1 MVLRLDFSNDSSFEP
16 KTQKKIAQWN
26 ELSDELNERE
36 LPSEIAEK
44 INPLIERLSADQT
57 EKVIR
62 KKVRS
67 AIYKT
72 LELIR
77 KELKWVPQSY
87 YQNMWT
93 ALGMSAFGISI
104 GVAFSTALD
113 NLAYLGLG
121 LPIGL
126 VIGMAIGRSM
136 DDKAKKEGKQLNFK
150 QSL

>member
-1 MVLRLDFSNDSSFEP
+1 MVTKLEFSNTSSFEP
-16 KTQKKIAQWN
+16 KTQKKIASWN
-26 ELSDELNERE
+26 ELADELNERA
-36 LPSEIAEK
+36 LPSEIVEK
-44 INPLIERLSADQT
+44 INPLIERLSTDQP

-62 KKVRS
+62 KKINS

-87 YQNMWT
+87 HQNMWT

-113 NLAYLGLG
+113 NLAYIGLG

-126 VIGMAIGRSM
+126 VIGMAIGNSM
-136 DDKAKKEGKQLNFK
+136 DEKAKKEGKQLNFK
-150 QSL
+150 QSI